1 MAENI
6 NKQGISEKIM
16 FQESILLKHHS
27 NYKIGGLARYFFEA
41 KNIEE
46 IIKAVEEAR
55 RIKIPIFIL
64 GGGTNVLFSDEDFE
78 GLILKPNVQLLE
90 KENDLIRVGAGISI
104 TQLLDYLITN
114 GLSGLEWAAGLPG
127 TLGGAVRGNAGC
139 FGGETQ
145 MIIKEIVSL
154 DISGPQ
160 IKIIRRS
167 KDDCDFGYRSSI
179 FKINKG
185 KEIIIEAALIFK
197 KGDKKSIQA
206 ISDENINYRKQRQ
219 PLEYPN
225 IGSIFKNVNLEE
237 VVENQRKNFESVIK
251 TDPFPVVPAAHLI
264 SEAGLRGISY
274 GGAMISPKHPNFI
287 VNILNASANDVK
299 NLIQLAK
306 KEVKKKFGLNLEEE
320 IEQLS

>member
-1 MAENI
+1 MFEENV
-6 NKQGISEKIM
+6 
-16 FQESILLKHHS
+16 LLKNHS

-41 KNIEE
+41 ENIEE

-55 RIKIPIFIL
+55 RLRIPIFIL
-64 GGGTNVLFSDEDFE
+64 GGGTNVLFSDEDFK

-90 KENDLIRVGAGISI
+90 KENDSVRAGAGISI
-104 TQLLDYLITN
+104 TRLLDYLIDK

-127 TLGGAVRGNAGC
+127 SLGGAIRGNAGC
-139 FGGETQ
+139 FGGETK

-154 DISGPQ
+154 DISGPEM
-160 IKIIRRS
+160 KIIRRN
-167 KDDCDFGYRSSI
+167 KEDCDFGYRSSI
-179 FKINKG
+179 FKANNG

-197 KGDKKSIQA
+197 KGNKESMQA
-206 ISDENINYRKQRQ
+206 ISDENINYRKQRH
-219 PLEYPN
+219 PLEHPN

-237 VVENQRKNFESVIK
+237 AAENQRKDFELVIK
-251 TDPFPVVPAAHLI
+251 TDPFPVIPAAHLI
-264 SEAGLRGISY
+264 SEAGLMGISC